1 MSITFPQ
8 IKPSEREFTM
18 GTFPIKTY
26 RSLSGATVKRSF
38 GNKPHSYQLRLVFN
52 NVKDDT
58 VSQILDHY
66 DAVFAGFERFA
77 LPAVVFAGMNTALTS
92 KIQAPYGIQWE
103 YASPPTV
110 QSVFNG
116 ISTVSV
122 ELIGEINV

>member
-18 GTFPIKTY
+18 GTFPTKTY

-38 GNKPHSYQLRLVFN
+38 GNRPYSYQLRLVFN

-58 VSQILDHY
+58 AVQILNHY
-66 DAVFAGFERFA
+66 NAVFAGFQRFT
-77 LPAVVFAGMNTALTS
+77 LPSAIFAGMNASLTS
-92 KIQAPYGIQWE
+92 TIQAPYNIRWE

-122 ELIGEINV
+122 DLVGEINV